1 MRTVLIAT
9 ALLAMPVTGLAE
21 VVSQP
26 PPPGATSCTGCH
38 GSAGIPLDT
47 LSAAEIETAMEA
59 FRSGSR
65 SVTLMNRIAAGF
77 TAEESAAIARWLAR
91 E

>member
-1 MRTVLIAT
+1 MRTFLLAV
-9 ALLAMPVTGLAE
+9 ALLALPTVALAE
-21 VVSQP
+21 EEQ

-38 GSAGIPLDT
+38 GDAGNSLRT
-47 LSAAEIETAMEA
+47 LSAAEIEAAMEA

-65 SVTLMNRIAAGF
+65 QVTLMNRIAAGF
-77 TAEESAAIARWLAR
+77 TSEESAAIARWLAK